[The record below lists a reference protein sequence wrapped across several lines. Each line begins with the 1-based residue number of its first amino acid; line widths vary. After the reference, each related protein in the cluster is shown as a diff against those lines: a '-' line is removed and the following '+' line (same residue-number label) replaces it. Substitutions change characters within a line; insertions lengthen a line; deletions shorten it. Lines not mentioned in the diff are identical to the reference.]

1 MDMPVLVDIG
11 AVSRVPGQHRQR
23 DWRSFNH
30 RPRRSLSSEV
40 DTLGGLVF
48 ARLERRPC
56 VGDVVDLGGD
66 YQATVVALDGLRV
79 ASVRLLK
86 RAAHSVDEAT

>member
-1 MDMPVLVDIG
+1 LRVQADGSVLADGLVLIEDANEQLG
-11 AVSRVPGQHRQR
+11 THFDA
-23 DWRSFNH
+23 
-30 RPRRSLSSEV
+30 SEV